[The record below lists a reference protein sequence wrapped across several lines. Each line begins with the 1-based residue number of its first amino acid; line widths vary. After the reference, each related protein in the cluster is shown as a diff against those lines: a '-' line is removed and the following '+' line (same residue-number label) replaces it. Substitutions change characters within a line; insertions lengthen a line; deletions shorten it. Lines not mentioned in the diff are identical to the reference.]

1 MTSPGVILCGFVF
14 ALMVIYPE
22 TAAYV
27 VERVIL
33 EAQIMVLNYRLK
45 RAQWRLYQ
53 QLVKDAETM
62 GWPAPPP
69 FKYTPIQERK

>member
-14 ALMVIYPE
+14 ALMIIYPE
-22 TAAYV
+22 TANYV

-33 EAQIMVLNYRLK
+33 EAQIMVLNFRLK
-45 RAQWRLYQ
+45 RAQWQLYQ
-53 QLVKDAETM
+53 QLVKDAKTM

-69 FKYTPIQERK
+69 FKYTPIQDRK